1 MIPNHNN
8 DEMVDNKPQQKYIS
22 KIKFTNTN
30 FTIHLNSL

>member
-8 DEMVDNKPQQKYIS
+8 DEMVHNKPQKKCIS